1 MHDIMVHH
9 RHVVVKARLYLSGSY
24 RCAYFV
30 FYRSLKLRDECWIDR
45 RYFEPVGH
53 LSRTAVRGSISNDRT
68 PCRSMIL
75 AVYAERL
82 INSPYRHYLRLKGTP
97 CRAIDISHKRRIN
110 YQLVAAITS
119 GK

>member
-1 MHDIMVHH
+1 
-9 RHVVVKARLYLSGSY
+9 
-24 RCAYFV
+24 
-30 FYRSLKLRDECWIDR
+30 
-45 RYFEPVGH
+45 
-53 LSRTAVRGSISNDRT
+53 
-68 PCRSMIL
+68 MIL